1 MSNSNRTNV
10 GQTMIPEYGAHVPE
24 DKDQYLVKTP
34 YGPGLVLRTRK
45 PKHLQ
50 SKIKIAR
57 NVTDRNGSE
66 VVIMREIELTGWS
79 ISQNGTDEVS
89 NRQQD
94 DPSTKNCIDNTSG
107 RPIRPAMLYTSIDY
121 PTITPQI
128 GSDVICPYGFGRG
141 RVVELRNALP
151 TMTPGGRGSDDSDES
166 VTSTLNTDTTTFVVV
181 RLSSWRLAGRNTVV
195 CTFHRNTVRT
205 VRHQHI
211 YEMSIVEKIEY
222 ANTLKQTA
230 AIHFSQKDYSNAIR
244 QYERAVNAVKF
255 VQHGPN
261 STNVIRAD
269 LLLVMITCCNN
280 SATCYLQLLQQQQQ
294 HNPSNSQSALK
305 HEYFEK
311 AYQHA
316 QQALSLTEA
325 MEGKKGGRIH
335 QELLKLDSCND
346 ARMFGEWKVKSL
358 YIIAYVF
365 CNKYD
370 RIDEANSTI
379 LKARDIIASA
389 IKITVNDHH
398 QQQHLTKLQ
407 AQLRKKDRELIKLYH
422 QCKERQKELLKIE
435 KLRAQAMFAKSKPP
449 AITSSSSKSTTTESS
464 PPHHDNGPIPP
475 PTTTSNR
482 RCNND
487 DNLVDEEKKSDSM
500 FVPVSSFDRS
510 KNDTNTNRLKDD
522 HDDIADLDH
531 DINNDPTIS
540 QDDDIPWHQD
550 PYVLTGLGV
559 IIGTIGTLLVLSQLL
574 VQPTPN
580 KR

>member
-1 MSNSNRTNV
+1 MSNSSSNHANV

-24 DKDQYLVKTP
+24 DKDQYLVNTP

-45 PKHLQ
+45 PSL
-50 SKIKIAR
+50 
-57 NVTDRNGSE
+57 TYRNGSK

-79 ISQNGTDEVS
+79 NSQYGTDVVS
-89 NRQQD
+89 NRPDFSTRNSSSD
-94 DPSTKNCIDNTSG
+94 DTSG

-141 RVVELRNALP
+141 RVVEVRNSLP
-151 TMTPGGRGSDDSDES
+151 ETTDRGSDDSDGKA
-166 VTSTLNTDTTTFVVV
+166 TATFHTDNTTALVVV
-181 RLSSWRLAGRNTVV
+181 RLSSWRLAGRNTVM

-211 YEMSIVEKIEY
+211 YEMSIVEKIEH
-222 ANTLKQTA
+222 ANTLKQSA
-230 AIHFSQKDYSNAIR
+230 AIHFNQKDYGNAIR

-255 VQHGPN
+255 VQHGPD
-261 STNVIRAD
+261 STNVVRAD

-280 SATCYLQLLQQQQQ
+280 SATCYLQLLQQQHQQQ
-294 HNPSNSQSALK
+294 HDPLNSQNALK
-305 HEYFEK
+305 SEYFEK

-316 QQALSLTEA
+316 QQALSLTEV

-370 RIDEANSTI
+370 RIDEAISTI

-389 IKITVNDHH
+389 VKMTVNDDRK
-398 QQQHLTKLQ
+398 QQQLTKLQ

-435 KLRAQAMFAKSKPP
+435 KLRAQAMFAKTKPP
-449 AITSSSSKSTTTESS
+449 AISSSSSTVTTTASS
-464 PPHHDNGPIPP
+464 PTHHDNGPIPP
-475 PTTTSNR
+475 PPTTTPNR
-482 RCNND
+482 HGNND
-487 DNLVDEEKKSDSM
+487 DNLGNEEKKSASLS
-500 FVPVSSFDRS
+500 VPVSVFDHS
-510 KNDTNTNRLKDD
+510 DTSTNRWKEDD
-522 HDDIADLDH
+522 DDIADLDH
-531 DINNDPTIS
+531 DDNNNSSDATIS
-540 QDDDIPWHQD
+540 PDDDIPWHQD

-559 IIGTIGTLLVLSQLL
+559 VIGTIGTLLVLSQLL
-574 VQPTPN
+574 IQPTRN